1 MVLNIFFYFG
11 EAKHKLSIVRLD
23 NLWALRKEPT
33 DIFAKRSFESVIVGY
48 ILSLESYVTAP
59 FGRFFA
65 TYRKGNILDK
75 NKTNIT
81 NEKIYRIELT
91 NEEYE
96 YLENLKKEFCN
107 KLSKMSNEEITEYL
121 KSFYPEQNLNFEKE
135 IKGTVYKVNTYFN
148 KDSEH
153 TILTRFFEIFQK

>member
-1 MVLNIFFYFG
+1 MQ
-11 EAKHKLSIVRLD
+11 D
-23 NLWALRKEPT
+23 
-33 DIFAKRSFESVIVGY
+33 
-48 ILSLESYVTAP
+48 
-59 FGRFFA
+59 
-65 TYRKGNILDK
+65 
-75 NKTNIT
+75 

-96 YLENLKKEFCN
+96 FIENLKNELYN
-107 KLSKMSNEEITEYL
+107 KLSKMTKKELTEYL
-121 KSFYPEQNLNFEKE
+121 KELYPEQNLNFEKE

>member
-1 MVLNIFFYFG
+1 MQ
-11 EAKHKLSIVRLD
+11 D
-23 NLWALRKEPT
+23 
-33 DIFAKRSFESVIVGY
+33 
-48 ILSLESYVTAP
+48 
-59 FGRFFA
+59 
-65 TYRKGNILDK
+65 
-75 NKTNIT
+75 

-96 YLENLKKEFCN
+96 FLENLKSEFCN
-107 KLSKMSNEEITEYL
+107 KLSKMTKEERAEYL

-148 KDSEH
+148 KEGGY